1 MKIGG
6 KVTNP
11 GELNQRVVLAQRKTE
26 RNAAGE
32 TVTWEYVAEA
42 WAKWTNAH
50 GSEAWTADSLGYK
63 KPATVLM
70 RYRSGMDTSYAVVL
84 GATVSDIVEDGVV
97 VGKTFTGGELYEVV
111 SMDDIA
117 NRHEYIELKV
127 QRTNAG

>member
-11 GELNQRVVLAQRKTE
+11 GEMNQRVVLASRLVE

-32 TVTWEYVAEA
+32 TKTYPFVAQI

-50 GSEAWTADSLGYK
+50 GNEAWNANSLGYTQ
-63 KPATVLM
+63 PATVLV
-70 RYRSGMDTSYAVVL
+70 RYRADIDPTCVLVL
-84 GATVSDIVEDGVV
+84 GATVTDVVEDGVV
-97 VGKTFTGGELYEVV
+97 VSKTYSGGDVYEIV

-127 QRTNAG
+127 QRKTAG